1 MQKMGEEIYT
11 RKGCSSSEGPYSPI
25 KTGLEKKLLEA
36 SWVV

>member
-36 SWVV
+36 SSVV